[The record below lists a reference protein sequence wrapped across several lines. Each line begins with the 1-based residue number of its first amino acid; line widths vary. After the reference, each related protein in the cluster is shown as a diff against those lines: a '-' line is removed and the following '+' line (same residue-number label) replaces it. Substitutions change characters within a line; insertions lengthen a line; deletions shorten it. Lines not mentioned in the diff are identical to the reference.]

1 MLQTPR
7 EADVKRF
14 VTPLSYRMKR
24 NKENSE
30 DKESQSGIEGEAA
43 SENDEVLTCSKSA
56 ARMITPLELCRQS
69 DAQRRASAK
78 PKVAKPW
85 QRQSSVANRQ
95 GAKVAAPQ
103 KVPEARNEKV
113 DKSVASTPTD
123 SPAKAGR
130 PSAKGV
136 PPTGRKMRATVVPPP
151 SAPLVPVTVP
161 DLAATVTS
169 PRGAFTVAV
178 PIGSARSSSPT
189 LQCPQ
194 RAATDWSVTVP
205 VASLTT
211 PPTATVVT
219 DKASSVLQ
227 RGVSHLPRRTF
238 TQSCS
243 VPSLLSPSPEPV
255 PSLAQIVIQQLNTPS
270 RQARNSI
277 ACPLTARLPTRPAN
291 VQTAPRPAVSTP
303 STPRPA
309 NLADFKPLL
318 TELFDDKIDK
328 EAEQSAQQLQH
339 KIDQLQKLQQ
349 ILQMQQEGLKQQQKA
364 QSYQPKASKIT
375 RMEPPAR
382 GYSAASPRGP
392 EVPFSTSPR
401 ARSSQA
407 GRRRFMV

>member
-1 MLQTPR
+1 PKIPWAIELAQDNV
-7 EADVKRF
+7 AHDVKRF
-14 VTPLSYRMKR
+14 VTPLSYR
-24 NKENSE
+24 
-30 DKESQSGIEGEAA
+30 
-43 SENDEVLTCSKSA
+43 ENDEVLTCSKSA
-56 ARMITPLELCRQS
+56 ARMARSQVCPQVAQVYSDAPSPVIAEITPLELCRQS
-69 DAQRRASAK
+69 DAQRRASII
-78 PKVAKPW
+78 P
-85 QRQSSVANRQ
+85 SVFREVLQ
-95 GAKVAAPQ
+95 VSKRYQ
-103 KVPEARNEKV
+103 EKV
-113 DKSVASTPTD
+113 Q
-123 SPAKAGR
+123 SPKWPSRGKGEKRGR
-130 PSAKGV
+130 QIGGV
-136 PPTGRKMRATVVPPP
+136 HSHGLSSQSRETERQRCTTHRSEDESNGGAAR
-151 SAPLVPVTVP
+151 VTVP